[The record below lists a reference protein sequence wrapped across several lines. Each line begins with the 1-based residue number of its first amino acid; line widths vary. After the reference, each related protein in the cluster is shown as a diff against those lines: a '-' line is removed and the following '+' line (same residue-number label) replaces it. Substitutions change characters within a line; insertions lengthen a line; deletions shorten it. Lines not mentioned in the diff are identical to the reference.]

1 MPSPCRS
8 VSIRHSGNGSVPLPR
23 GHDCPTRPESAFL
36 MESCR
41 EALRAPYL
49 KRRAA
54 KSAVLGELT
63 LLKPEPNE
71 TQSAWGAA
79 RRSRKGMK
87 NAG

>member
-1 MPSPCRS
+1 
-8 VSIRHSGNGSVPLPR
+8 
-23 GHDCPTRPESAFL
+23 